1 MKQRK
6 VNGVGGKFLLV
17 ALGLLP
23 AVAGRLMNWY
33 FMRAGSAQYFMPISA
48 AFLIFWGLLAFAVS
62 PLAKHAKEAALL
74 LNAAAT
80 IDLLLLGIQ
89 EIILGSYWPNWFGA
103 WTQLF
108 LLPPLPVGS
117 ALAFWSR
124 RMFPSYL
131 ASVAFM
137 LLMSWLGAK
146 GRRR

>member
-89 EIILGSYWPNWFGA
+89 EIIL
-103 WTQLF
+103 
-108 LLPPLPVGS
+108 
-117 ALAFWSR
+117 
-124 RMFPSYL
+124 
-131 ASVAFM
+131 
-137 LLMSWLGAK
+137 
-146 GRRR
+146 